1 MRRAFFF
8 VTSFE
13 MMNPGK
19 SKNVETRSTPG
30 TAPRNGSTPVAR
42 DQMMRDELEA
52 QLQSE
57 KAGALVMSARS
68 AQRKGDKNKAREL
81 LRQAFL
87 IDANDCGGLELL
99 GDLFLEDAEQ
109 EKALKIFERG
119 LAHHP
124 KHRAFEEKIGLC
136 HVDLAEMQRDRD
148 RRAQI
153 LEQGGVDKWLLL
165 SAPRAFT
172 LSALLPG
179 AGQAYIGQ
187 NRRAL
192 LMFGVAFF
200 TFLGWALPLYFG
212 LGSADAQG
220 KGLGRFATAIG
231 SLNSFGLLWFWLMV
245 AGWVAIYIYSAL
257 DAMTQAE
264 KINDLRKQGWE
275 VPDDDF

>member
-1 MRRAFFF
+1 MNKGELKNLARA
-8 VTSFE
+8 
-13 MMNPGK
+13 
-19 SKNVETRSTPG
+19 
-30 TAPRNGSTPVAR
+30 GSTP
-42 DQMMRDELEA
+42 DLRDELDA
-52 QLQSE
+52 QMQAE

-68 AQRKGDKNKAREL
+68 AQRKGDKTKAREL

-99 GDLFLEDAEQ
+99 GDLFMEDAEQ

-119 LAHHP
+119 HALHP

-136 HVDLAEMQRDRD
+136 HVDLAEMRRDSD

-153 LEQGGVDKWLLL
+153 LEQGGVDKWMLL
-165 SAPRAFT
+165 SAPRALT

-179 AGQAYIGQ
+179 AGQVYIGQ
-187 NRRAL
+187 SQRAL
-192 LMFGVAFF
+192 MMFGVAVF

-212 LGSADAQG
+212 LGSANAQG
-220 KGLGRFATAIG
+220 KGWGRFTTAI
-231 SLNSFGLLWFWLMV
+231 SSMNSFGLLWFWLMV
-245 AGWVAIYIYSAL
+245 AAWIAVYVYSAL

-264 KINDLRKQGWE
+264 KINELRQQGWD